1 MISNPNLPENLL
13 NPNSPSGLSF
23 FGQEVEHLTNAAILL
38 IHQLILLFQINYIQI
53 LETYKMKVELNSHNF
68 NSILINEN
76 EILYLPYKIEAFLV
90 FDKTIV
96 LLFQIE
102 KNESDFSQNIIAYNK
117 LGKEVWKIKADSSN
131 NRYVGINREK
141 KLLTAVNFSTNTL
154 IINPETGEVLKEE
167 WRK

>member
-1 MISNPNLPENLL
+1 
-13 NPNSPSGLSF
+13 
-23 FGQEVEHLTNAAILL
+23 
-38 IHQLILLFQINYIQI
+38 
-53 LETYKMKVELNSHNF
+53 MKVELNSHNF